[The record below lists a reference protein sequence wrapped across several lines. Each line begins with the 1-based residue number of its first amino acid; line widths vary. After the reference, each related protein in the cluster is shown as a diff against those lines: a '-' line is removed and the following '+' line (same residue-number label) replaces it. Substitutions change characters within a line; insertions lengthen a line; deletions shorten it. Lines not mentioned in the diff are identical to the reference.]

1 MLGSKGGLVHPTPRQ
16 VFHMKRVPTT
26 WRERVRSAALLALL
40 SIIAISGVLLVAYG
54 GSPVR
59 PF

>member
-1 MLGSKGGLVHPTPRQ
+1 
-16 VFHMKRVPTT
+16 MKRVPTT